1 LSFLTKAKSKT
12 PHLGKKGRF
21 AKAASQRA

>member
-1 LSFLTKAKSKT
+1 LTKAKSKT
-12 PHLGKKGRF
+12 LHLGKKGRF